1 MDRQGATHQR
11 QQGQALVLFTLVL
24 VAVIAMTGL
33 VLDGGSTYAQR
44 RDMQN
49 VADQAALAGA
59 YAYVNGASPLA
70 LARQTA
76 GANGYVDSADETHV
90 DVRLGTG
97 AAGATLVTV
106 DVSRPHRNFFSG
118 VVGMPSWG
126 VATTA
131 TAQAGP
137 PNGAMGAMPIIFNL
151 DAFTGDP
158 YEDQTYDEPGTGTED
173 VPQGQ
178 SQFNW
183 TVFCT
188 ANGNPCNANTSDV
201 DGLING
207 QSHSTVVVTLSM
219 AIGPLNA
226 GSHTALF
233 SDLAK
238 HVDNAFPVAIVDN
251 DGRMVGWAYFHLTG
265 SAGGSSK
272 NIRGRFVSPVNPAEL
287 RIVPHGGTG
296 SSDFGSYSGR
306 LVN

>member
-1 MDRQGATHQR
+1 MDRGQATNR
-11 QQGQALVLFTLVL
+11 AERGQALALFTLVL

-33 VLDGGSTYAQR
+33 VLDGGSTFAQR

-59 YAYVNGASPLA
+59 YAYLNGAPA
-70 LARQTA
+70 ATVARQTA
-76 GANGYVDSADETHV
+76 GANGYVDGTDDTNVAVS
-90 DVRLGTG
+90 LGQD
-97 AAGATLVTV
+97 ASGATVVTV
-106 DVSRPHRNFFSG
+106 DVSRPHRNYFSG

-126 VATTA
+126 VSTTA

-137 PNGAMGAMPIIFNL
+137 PNGAMGAMPIIFNQ

-158 YEDQTYDEPGTGTED
+158 YADQTYDEPGTGTED

-178 SQFNW
+178 LQFNW

-201 DGLING
+201 DGLIKGQG
-207 QSHSTVVVTLSM
+207 QSTIVVTLSM

-233 SDLAK
+233 SDLAEY
-238 HVDNAFPVAIVDN
+238 VDKAFPVAIVDD

-272 NIRGRFVSPVNPAEL
+272 KIRGRFVSPVSPEEL
-287 RIVPHGGTG
+287 RIVPNGGAG
-296 SSDFGSYSGR
+296 NSEFGTYSVR